1 MSEAN
6 LVGARTPG
14 RTYLQMIRA
23 ELLKLTRKR
32 SIIGTAAF
40 LSIGTVVLYYGVLEI
55 QHLTSPGSYGPA
67 GGLDHFDNTLGFL
80 GVYFGAIAAILIGT
94 EAGTTDTA
102 SGVFRDLVVTGRSRI
117 ALFAVRVPAA
127 LLVTLALGLAALGV
141 TIAATFA
148 FAGGLATPSA
158 SFVIDGVLWVCAAQL
173 VMCVIAVGLGSLTGS
188 RAASLTVL
196 IAWQVLAGRVLA
208 RATVFGHARDAVP
221 NFALGELKP
230 GQPLADNF
238 GVTMGAGLAVAIL
251 AGWVIVWFAL
261 GARKTLV
268 RDA

>member
-1 MSEAN
+1 MSEVN
-6 LVGARTPG
+6 EVGTRTSARTC
-14 RTYLQMIRA
+14 LQMIRA

-32 SIIGTAAF
+32 SIMGTAAF
-40 LSIGTVVLYYGVLEI
+40 LSIGTIVLYYGVLEI

-80 GVYFGAIAAILIGT
+80 GIYFGALAAILVGT

-102 SGVFRDLVVTGRSRI
+102 SGVFRDLVVTGRSRL

-127 LLVTLALGLAALGV
+127 LLVALALGLAALGV
-141 TIAATFA
+141 SIAATFA

-158 SFVIDGVLWVCAAQL
+158 SFVIDGVLWVCGGQL
-173 VMCVIAVGLGSLTGS
+173 VVCVVAVGVGGLTGS
-188 RAASLTVL
+188 RAASLTIL

-208 RATVFGHARDAVP
+208 RATVLGDARDAVP
-221 NFALGELKP
+221 NLALGALKP
-230 GQPLADNF
+230 GQLLSDNY
-238 GVTMGAGLAVAIL
+238 GLTMGAGIAVAVL

>member
-1 MSEAN
+1 MSETIVA
-6 LVGARTPG
+6 GTRTTP

-23 ELLKLTRKR
+23 ELLKLTRKH

-40 LSIGTVVLYYGVLEI
+40 LSIGTVLLYYGVLEI
-55 QHLTSPGSYGPA
+55 QHLTNPGSYGPA

-80 GVYFGAIAAILIGT
+80 GIYFGAIAAILIGT
-94 EAGTTDTA
+94 DAGTTDTA
-102 SGVFRDLVVTGRSRI
+102 SGVFRDLVVTGRSRL

-127 LLVTLALGLAALGV
+127 LLVTLALALTALGV
-141 TIAATFA
+141 SIAATFA

-158 SFVIDGVLWVCAAQL
+158 SFVIDGVLWVCGAQL

-188 RAASLTVL
+188 RAASLTIL

-208 RATVFGHARDAVP
+208 GASVFGNVRDVVP
-221 NFALGELKP
+221 NFALGVLKP

-238 GVTMGAGLAVAIL
+238 GVTMGAGVAVAVL
-251 AGWVIVWFAL
+251 AGWVVVWLAL
-261 GARKTLV
+261 GARKTIV